1 MMCLAIND
9 ISFDI
14 CYLLLTCVTGPY
26 VSRFGS
32 NSLVSGCQE
41 STLRILFRAL
51 FTALL
56 LFFFFSSAH
65 AQSQNLFFQPPSF
78 PCNGAITSADFNQDG
93 KPDLACA
100 DGTIL
105 LGKGDGTFATGPSLN
120 VTGTLIATGDFNHD
134 GKADLLVASF
144 GSTTLSVF
152 LGKGDGTF
160 QPAVSTNIG
169 ASLVSIVV
177 ADLNGD
183 AKPDVVGIVSGTA
196 VLVLLGRGD
205 GTFAGGVTYPVL
217 TNSVNIATVGDFNG
231 DGKPDIAI
239 AAESGT
245 SSPGPVGVLLGIG
258 DGTFQPAI
266 TSTGVSSP
274 VAIVAGDF
282 NGDGKLDLAI
292 SDSATGETFTLL
304 GAGNGSFQTPSAP
317 VPAAGVLAVADLN
330 ADGKLDLVIGGNPF
344 VQVFLGNG
352 DGTFAN
358 KDSYLAGEIL
368 GVQSIVIA
376 DFNLDAKPDVA
387 TANTILLGNGDGS
400 FQGNAAISFGNNNS
414 SLGSAVAGDFNR
426 DGSADIAVISSNQS
440 AVNILLND
448 GTAKFSL
455 AHTYSLAMPA
465 VFIVAA
471 DLNQD
476 GKLDLL
482 LTLTD
487 AVTHVSNLSV
497 MLGNGDGSFAPP
509 AVAIQAIPGV
519 VTSAGVADF
528 NGDHI
533 PDLAVGGLT
542 IYLGKG
548 DGTFTSPSTYFGGA
562 GPTSLVTGD
571 FNNDGIIDVADTS
584 SAGVGILLGKADGT
598 FRPATFF
605 DPQITRLLAAASLTG
620 NRKLDLVASI
630 NGNLQVL
637 LGNGDGT
644 FAVLPAT
651 NQPVGQFATVA
662 DVNGDGKF
670 DLVTGHGVQVL
681 LGNGDGTFG
690 NAIEILPFGNAGHVG
705 GRGVAASFLLVADFN
720 GDKRPD
726 VAFDVFAATA
736 PPTPATAGLVT
747 LLNITQPQP
756 PDFSISAS
764 ALSPATVTAGA
775 SATSTITVT
784 PAGAFSSNVAFSCM
798 GLPANATCGFAP
810 SSFTNGS
817 GTSILTLT
825 TKPRAAS
832 VMPQGI
838 DAPHIMNRPLV
849 PALLAL
855 LIIVCLYL
863 ARRGHPFKLAHISAL
878 TALALVCLGMTLISC
893 GGGGNGGTNGS
904 ANTETPTGTFTIDV
918 IGTSTSGSTVL
929 THTATLTLVVM

>member
-1 MMCLAIND
+1 VRIILRCL
-9 ISFDI
+9 F
-14 CYLLLTCVTGPY
+14 T
-26 VSRFGS
+26 
-32 NSLVSGCQE
+32 
-41 STLRILFRAL
+41 
-51 FTALL
+51 TALL
-56 LFFFFSSAH
+56 FFLLSLAQ

-78 PCNGAITSADFNQDG
+78 PCNGAIASADFNQDG

-105 LGKGDGTFATGPSLN
+105 LGKGDGTFATGPSLS
-120 VTGTLIATGDFNHD
+120 VTGNLIATGDFNHD

-160 QPAVSTNIG
+160 QSAVSTNIG
-169 ASLVSIVV
+169 ASLVSVVV

-183 AKPDVVGIVSGTA
+183 AKPDVVGIVPGTA
-196 VLVLLGRGD
+196 VLVLLGKGD
-205 GTFAGGVTYPVL
+205 GTFAPGVTYL
-217 TNSVNIATVGDFNG
+217 TNSVDVASVGDFNG
-231 DGKPDIAI
+231 DGKVDIAI
-239 AAESGT
+239 AAASGT
-245 SSPGPVGVLLGIG
+245 SSPGPVGVLLGNG

-304 GAGNGSFQTPSAP
+304 GTGNGSFQTPSAP
-317 VPAAGVLAVADLN
+317 VPAAGVLDVADLN

-352 DGTFAN
+352 DGTFAI

-400 FQGNAAISFGNNNS
+400 FQGNAAISLGNNNS
-414 SLGSAVAGDFNR
+414 VGSAVAGDFNR

-448 GTAKFSL
+448 GTPKFSL
-455 AHTYSLAMPA
+455 AHTYSLPMPA
-465 VFIVAA
+465 VSIAAA

-487 AVTHVSNLSV
+487 PVTHISNLTV

-509 AVAIQAIPGV
+509 AVVILGIQGV
-519 VTSAGVADF
+519 VTSASVADF

-542 IYLGKG
+542 VYLGKG
-548 DGTFTSPSTYFGGA
+548 DGTFASPVSYFGGS
-562 GPTSLVTGD
+562 GPTSRVTGD

-584 SAGVGILLGKADGT
+584 TAGVGILLGKGDGT
-598 FRPATFF
+598 FQPATFF
-605 DPQITRLLAAASLTG
+605 DPQVTQLLAAADL
-620 NRKLDLVASI
+620 NRDGKLDLVASI

-644 FAVLPAT
+644 FAVLPVT
-651 NQPVGQFATVA
+651 NQSVSQFVSVA
-662 DVNGDGKF
+662 DINGDGKV
-670 DLVTGHGVQVL
+670 DLETGHGVHVL

-690 NAIEILPFGNAGHVG
+690 NPIEILPFGNAGHVG

-726 VAFDVFAATA
+726 LAFDVSAATT
-736 PPTPATAGLVT
+736 PPQPSTAGVVI
-747 LLNITQPQP
+747 LLNITPP
-756 PDFSISAS
+756 EAPDFSISAS
-764 ALSPATVTAGA
+764 ALSPATVTSGA

-784 PAGAFSSNVAFSCM
+784 PAGTFGGNVALSCAR
-798 GLPANATCGFAP
+798 LPAAASCNFAP
-810 SSFTNGS
+810 ASLPNGS
-817 GTSILTLT
+817 GTSVVTVT
-825 TKPRAAS
+825 TKARTAFGIP
-832 VMPQGI
+832 PGI
-838 DAPHIMNRPLV
+838 DARRIMNRRLMPG
-849 PALLAL
+849 LLAT
-855 LIIVCLYL
+855 LITVCLYL
-863 ARRGHPFKLAHISAL
+863 SRRRQPLKLAHICAL
-878 TALALVCLGMTLISC
+878 TALVCFGMTLTSC
-893 GGGGNGGTNGS
+893 GGGGNAGSSGGG
-904 ANTETPTGTFTIDV
+904 NTETPSGTFTIDV
-918 IGTSTSGSTVL
+918 IGISTSGSTAL
-929 THTATLTLVVM
+929 THTATLTLVVK